1 MGLEAPA
8 DIILNGSSPEISLN
22 NLIKL
27 DCEGL
32 QDMKKIEEGIV
43 HIIAHNFS
51 KNSSVLDEIRR
62 LQSFY
67 DIYLHSTKTKT
78 KVSNKSADLKK
89 GSKKTADSSKK
100 KKTVDEHKFENYF
113 DFQAPVKYLKSHQ
126 ILALNRGE
134 NLKVLYGTIFTIK
147 SYSDIIAILT
157 GFIY

>member
-22 NLIKL
+22 NLVKL
-27 DCEGL
+27 ECEGL

-62 LQSFY
+62 LRSIY
-67 DIYLHSTKTKT
+67 DIYLHSTKTKA
-78 KVSNKSADLKK
+78 KVSNKSADPDKK

-100 KKTVDEHKFENYF
+100 NKTVDEHKFENYF
-113 DFQAPVKYLKSHQ
+113 DFQVPVKYLKSHQ

-134 NLKVLYGTIFTIK
+134 NLKVLHATVSINK
-147 SYSDIIAILT
+147 
-157 GFIY
+157 